1 MRSLVVTAF
10 VLAALWGCCATTP
23 FEATV
28 AQCRVALAH
37 PRIVAQATLDRCQ
50 WAAERCYVDG
60 IGCDAE

>member
-28 AQCRVALAH
+28 AACRGLDWRSLSPDDSRAVA
-37 PRIVAQATLDRCQ
+37 CQ
-50 WAAERCYVDG
+50 WAAERCHVDG